1 MLCLNTHKFVEAC
14 GKDFQKCTSRSND
27 IKNDD
32 QIIIL
37 PRGGIESFEHI
48 IHTS

>member
-14 GKDFQKCTSRSND
+14 GKDFQKYTPRSND

-32 QIIIL
+32 QFIIL
-37 PRGGIESFEHI
+37 PRGGKESFELI
-48 IHTS
+48 IYTS